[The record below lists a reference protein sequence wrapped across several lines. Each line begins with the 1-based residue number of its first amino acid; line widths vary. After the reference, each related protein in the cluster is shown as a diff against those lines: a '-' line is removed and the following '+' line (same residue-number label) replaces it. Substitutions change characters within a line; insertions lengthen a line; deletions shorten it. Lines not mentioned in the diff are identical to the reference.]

1 MPIKRKSICV
11 QPTLT
16 LFITGILIDPGLDL
30 NMKEGMAEHVKDAI
44 ILTAGV
50 QAIAVFSNYCWFL
63 LLLAPLR
70 IFW

>member
-1 MPIKRKSICV
+1 MCPAN
-11 QPTLT
+11 TDT
-16 LFITGILIDPGLDL
+16 FFITGILIDPGLDL

-70 IFW
+70 LFW